1 MKGVVIAGV
10 GSGVGKTSISTGL
23 MALFSEEM
31 HVQGYK
37 IGPDFIDPM
46 YHTMATGRQSRNID
60 TFMMDGTAKSLVAH
74 SSSPICYAGVGPR
87 VL

>member
-31 HVQGYK
+31 HVQGWKTCLYSWT
-37 IGPDFIDPM
+37 D
-46 YHTMATGRQSRNID
+46 GRLIS
-60 TFMMDGTAKSLVAH
+60 
-74 SSSPICYAGVGPR
+74 
-87 VL
+87 